1 MVEQDLTLYAGQ
13 DFSISY
19 VVPPDSDMTLTGYKG
34 ACKIRKRPYDNM
46 LLELHSVVESKQVR
60 FFISRQESAK
70 KKIKGGDYIYDA
82 FLYNDERWLQI
93 GQGTITIVPD
103 ISMHE

>member
-19 VVPPDSDMTLTGYKG
+19 VVPPDSDMTLSQYKG

-46 LLELHSVVESKQVR
+46 ILELHSVVESKQVR
-60 FFISRQESAK
+60 FLFLAK
-70 KKIKGGDYIYDA
+70 SQQRRK
-82 FLYNDERWLQI
+82 
-93 GQGTITIVPD
+93 
-103 ISMHE
+103 

>member
-19 VVPPDSDMTLTGYKG
+19 VVPPDSDMTLSQYKG

-46 LLELHSVVESKQVR
+46 ILELHSVVESKQVR
-60 FFISRQESAK
+60 FFISGQESAE
-70 KKIKGGDYIYDA
+70 KKIKGAITSMTTLAKDWSRYDYDRARYFYA
-82 FLYNDERWLQI
+82 
-93 GQGTITIVPD
+93 
-103 ISMHE
+103 